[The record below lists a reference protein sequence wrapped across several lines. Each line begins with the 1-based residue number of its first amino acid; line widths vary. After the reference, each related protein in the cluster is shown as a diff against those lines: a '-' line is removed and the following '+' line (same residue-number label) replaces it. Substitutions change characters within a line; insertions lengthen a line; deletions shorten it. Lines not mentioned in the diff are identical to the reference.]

1 MTQIPHS
8 IEQTASAR
16 PKRCNVT
23 KLVVGLLAVFAVVC
37 LYEKGHQLREGL
49 ARSSFTSSP
58 GWPVADERSSL
69 SGPGDRGFGSCSSPA
84 ESCYGTAIAVVTLSR
99 SL

>member
-1 MTQIPHS
+1 MTQIPLS
-8 IEQTASAR
+8 IEQTVASQ
-16 PKRCNVT
+16 PKRSTAT

-69 SGPGDRGFGSCSSPA
+69 SGPGDRGFASSCFRLANFAMEKRSPW
-84 ESCYGTAIAVVTLSR
+84 
-99 SL
+99 

>member
-23 KLVVGLLAVFAVVC
+23 KLVVGLLAVFAVVY
-37 LYEKGHQLREGL
+37 LYENGQQPWEGL
-49 ARSSFTSSP
+49 AGSRFS
-58 GWPVADERSSL
+58 SSL
-69 SGPGDRGFGSCSSPA
+69 G
-84 ESCYGTAIAVVTLSR
+84 
-99 SL
+99 